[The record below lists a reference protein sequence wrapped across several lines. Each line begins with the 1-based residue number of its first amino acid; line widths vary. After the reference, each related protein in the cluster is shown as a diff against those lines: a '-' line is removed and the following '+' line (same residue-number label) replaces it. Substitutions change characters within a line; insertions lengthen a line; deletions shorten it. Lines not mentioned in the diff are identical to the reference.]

1 MQRLKVFI
9 LILVTFLLI
18 AGVLFVSAGSIA
30 LPMFWAYLMMMAA
43 LTIIV
48 LIAVYPRMP
57 EIMQEKKRSGDGQQ
71 DKLTGPVLLALFL
84 VHWSI
89 AGIDVGRYHWSS
101 SVPAVLQIT
110 GLMIAGCGF
119 SLLAWSIIINRFY
132 SSRVNVQI
140 DRGQEVITS
149 GPYRFVRHPGYIGWI
164 LFMLSG
170 GIALGS
176 WLSGLPMFL
185 LAILIV
191 RRTYIED
198 KMLQNDLK
206 GYKEYTSL
214 VRFRL
219 IPGLW

>member
-1 MQRLKVFI
+1 MQRMMVFI
-9 LILVTFLLI
+9 LMVVIFILI
-18 AGVLFVSAGSIA
+18 GGVLFISAGSVT
-30 LPMFWAYLMMMAA
+30 LPMFWAYLIMISA
-43 LTIIV
+43 LTIMV
-48 LIAVYPRMP
+48 LVASYSRMP
-57 EIMQEKKRSGDGQQ
+57 EIMQEQKRSGAGQQ

-84 VHWSI
+84 MHWSI

-101 SVPAVLQIT
+101 NVPAVLQIT

-132 SSRVNVQI
+132 SSRVNVQT

-206 GYKEYTSL
+206 GYKEYTFL